1 MFWFRKLSRCGAA
14 VATLTVMTVVLVYC
28 YKHPAT
34 ATPGDAMRPRED
46 DLHSTSTEDFAEDEV
61 EEVDIPL
68 WDVFSPNDVKTDR
81 DIFFIETSG

>member
-1 MFWFRKLSRCGAA
+1 
-14 VATLTVMTVVLVYC
+14 
-28 YKHPAT
+28 
-34 ATPGDAMRPRED
+34 MRPRED

-81 DIFFIETSG
+81 DIFFIETSGWVN

>member
-1 MFWFRKLSRCGAA
+1 MFWFRKLSRCWTA
-14 VATLTVMTVVLVYC
+14 VATLAVMTVVLVYC
-28 YKHPAT
+28 QQHS
-34 ATPGDAMRPRED
+34 ATPGHTMQPLED

-68 WDVFSPNDVKTDR
+68 WDAFSPNDVKTDR

>member
-1 MFWFRKLSRCGAA
+1 MFWFRKLSRCWTA
-14 VATLTVMTVVLVYC
+14 VATLAVMTVVLVYC
-28 YKHPAT
+28 HLYS
-34 ATPGDAMRPRED
+34 ATPGHTMQPLED

-68 WDVFSPNDVKTDR
+68 WGAFSPNDVKTDR